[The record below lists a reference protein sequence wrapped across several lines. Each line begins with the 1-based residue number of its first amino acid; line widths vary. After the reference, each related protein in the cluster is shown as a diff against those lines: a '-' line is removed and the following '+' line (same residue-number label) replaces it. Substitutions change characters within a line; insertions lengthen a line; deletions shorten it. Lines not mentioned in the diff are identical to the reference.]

1 MATNRDEN
9 PVAHE
14 LKVAARGRAARTP
27 FVVLVSVSVAIFVVF
42 ALIAGVALLVWWLG

>member
-1 MATNRDEN
+1 MSRNEN
-9 PVAHE
+9 PVSHE

-27 FVVLVSVSVAIFVVF
+27 FVVLVSVSAAVFLVV